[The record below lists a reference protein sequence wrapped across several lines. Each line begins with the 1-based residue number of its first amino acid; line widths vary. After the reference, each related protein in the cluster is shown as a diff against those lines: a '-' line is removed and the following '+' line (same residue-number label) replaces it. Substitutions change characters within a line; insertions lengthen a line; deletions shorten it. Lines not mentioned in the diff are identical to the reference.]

1 MSRRDGDGGFR
12 NGPAPEHSILDIVLA
27 VLFAIAFLYVIWLL
41 EVDGVMGPDGPEP
54 TTAPSPVS
62 IEIEVPARPA
72 IGAGMAGPDA
82 NAHRAYARGEA
93 AGVAVYRGAWA
104 SAPDGLPWYEV
115 PYDPELWKTFPRW
128 KDLRVG
134 RESSLEVVYR
144 STPTAMPASM
154 AKAKGRSK

>member
-1 MSRRDGDGGFR
+1 MSRGEGGFR

-54 TTAPSPVS
+54 
-62 IEIEVPARPA
+62 EVPARPA

-93 AGVAVYRGAWA
+93 AGIGVYRGAWA

-115 PYDPELWKTFPRW
+115 PYDPELWKASPRW

-154 AKAKGRSK
+154 AKERSK